1 MSAVEGGPA
10 SGGLPPNKVI
20 AIGVIGGLAGI
31 YLTMLN
37 QTMNT
42 TIFSVMGGIGAI
54 FAVVWG
60 ADAVRR
66 VCSYGLGTGVPS
78 IGMVALGMG
87 IVAAIF
93 GLVIPE
99 YLINSGI
106 VPTSMDWILYLGPVI
121 SFIVA
126 ALIGLVIGVM
136 SNKIL
141 NMNIPIMEK
150 SMIEIAGA
158 GSLVMMGLSAS
169 IAGSFAFNEAILPSV
184 VGTGYIALVF
194 IGGAMTILHPF
205 NANLGP
211 DESQYRTLYV
221 AVEKAAI
228 IMVIAGFASLT
239 AIDTVSAALTML
251 VGLLIFLVYFNKF
264 MKSVHREAYKVVGTG
279 LLPSAEELE

>member
-1 MSAVEGGPA
+1 MSAVEGGPT
-10 SGGLPPNKVI
+10 GGNLPPNTII

-42 TIFSVMGGIGAI
+42 TIFSVMGGIGSI

-93 GLVIPE
+93 GLILPETGLLPIPA
-99 YLINSGI
+99 I
-106 VPTSMDWILYLGPVI
+106 LGPVI

-126 ALIGLVIGVM
+126 ALIGLIIGVI
-136 SNKIL
+136 SNRIL

-158 GSLVMMGLSAS
+158 GCLVMMGLSAS
-169 IAGSFAFNEAILPSV
+169 IAGSFAFNDAILPGV
-184 VGTGYIALVF
+184 VSTGYIAIVF

-211 DESQYRTLYV
+211 DETQFRTLYV
-221 AVEKAAI
+221 AIEKAAL

-239 AIDTVSAALTML
+239 VIDTVSAALTML

>member
-1 MSAVEGGPA
+1 MSVAAGGPA
-10 SGGLPPNKVI
+10 GGGLPANTII
-20 AIGVIGGLAGI
+20 ALGVVGGLAGI

-37 QTMNT
+37 QFMDT
-42 TIFSVMGGIGAI
+42 TIFSVLGGIGSI

-78 IGMVALGMG
+78 IGMLALGMG

-93 GLVIPE
+93 GLILPETGILGIPP
-99 YLINSGI
+99 I
-106 VPTSMDWILYLGPVI
+106 LGPVI

-141 NMNIPIMEK
+141 SMNIPIMEK
-150 SMIEIAGA
+150 SMVEITGA
-158 GSLVMMGLSAS
+158 GSLVMIGLSTT
-169 IAGSFAFNEAILPSV
+169 IAGSFAFNDAILPSV
-184 VGTGYIALVF
+184 VQPGYIAIVF

-211 DESQYRTLYV
+211 DETQYRTLYV
-221 AVEKAAI
+221 AIEKAAL
-228 IMVIAGFASLT
+228 IMVISGLASLT
-239 AIDTVSAALTML
+239 AIGMVSAAITIV
-251 VGLLIFLVYFNKF
+251 VGLIIFVVYFKKF
-264 MKSVHREAYKVVGTG
+264 IQSVHHDAYKVVGTG

>member
-10 SGGLPPNKVI
+10 SGGLPPNTII

-37 QTMNT
+37 QTFNT
-42 TIFSVMGGIGAI
+42 QIFSVMGGIGSI

-87 IVAAIF
+87 VVAAIF
-93 GLVIPE
+93 GLIIPE
-99 YLINSGI
+99 TGI
-106 VPTSMDWILYLGPVI
+106 LPIPTILGPVI

-141 NMNIPIMEK
+141 KMNIPIMEK

-158 GSLVMMGLSAS
+158 GSLVLMGLSAS
-169 IAGSFAFNEAILPSV
+169 IAGSFAFNDAILPGV
-184 VGTGYIALVF
+184 VSTGYIAIVF

-211 DESQYRTLYV
+211 DETQYRTLYV
-221 AVEKAAI
+221 AIEKAAL

-239 AIDTVSAALTML
+239 VIDAVSAAVTML

>member
-10 SGGLPPNKVI
+10 SGGLPPNTII

-37 QTMNT
+37 QTFNT
-42 TIFSVMGGIGAI
+42 TIFSVMGGIGSI

-87 IVAAIF
+87 VVAAIF
-93 GLVIPE
+93 GLIIPE
-99 YLINSGI
+99 TGI
-106 VPTSMDWILYLGPVI
+106 LPIPTILGPVI

-126 ALIGLVIGVM
+126 ALIGLIIGLL
-136 SNKIL
+136 SNKVL

-158 GSLVMMGLSAS
+158 GSLVLMGLSAS
-169 IAGSFAFNEAILPSV
+169 IAGSFAFNDAILPGV
-184 VGTGYIALVF
+184 VSTGYIAIVF

-211 DESQYRTLYV
+211 DETQYRTLYV
-221 AVEKAAI
+221 AIEKAAL

-239 AIDTVSAALTML
+239 VIDAVSAAVTML

>member
-10 SGGLPPNKVI
+10 SGGLPPNTII

-37 QTMNT
+37 QTFDTKM
-42 TIFSVMGGIGAI
+42 FSVMGGIGSI

-87 IVAAIF
+87 VVAAIF
-93 GLVIPE
+93 GLIIPE
-99 YLINSGI
+99 TGI
-106 VPTSMDWILYLGPVI
+106 LPIPTILGPVI

-141 NMNIPIMEK
+141 KMNIPIMEK

-158 GSLVMMGLSAS
+158 GSLVLMGLSAS
-169 IAGSFAFNEAILPSV
+169 IAGSFAFNDAILPGV
-184 VGTGYIALVF
+184 VSTGYIAIVF

-211 DESQYRTLYV
+211 DETQYRTLYV
-221 AVEKAAI
+221 AIEKAAL

-239 AIDTVSAALTML
+239 VIDAVSAAVTML

>member
-37 QTMNT
+37 QTFNT
-42 TIFSVMGGIGAI
+42 TIFSVMGGIGSI

-87 IVAAIF
+87 VVAAIF
-93 GLVIPE
+93 GLILPETGILPIPA
-99 YLINSGI
+99 I
-106 VPTSMDWILYLGPVI
+106 LGPVI

-126 ALIGLVIGVM
+126 ALIGLVIGLL

-158 GSLVMMGLSAS
+158 GCLVMMGLSAS
-169 IAGSFAFNEAILPSV
+169 IAGSFAFNDAILPSV
-184 VGTGYIALVF
+184 VSTGYIAIVF

-221 AVEKAAI
+221 AVEKAAL

-239 AIDTVSAALTML
+239 VIDAVSAAVTML

-264 MKSVHREAYKVVGTG
+264 MKSVHHEAYKVVGTG

>member
-10 SGGLPPNKVI
+10 SGGLPPNTII

-37 QTMNT
+37 QTFNT
-42 TIFSVMGGIGAI
+42 QIFSVMGGIGSI

-87 IVAAIF
+87 VVAAIF
-93 GLVIPE
+93 GLIIPE
-99 YLINSGI
+99 TGI
-106 VPTSMDWILYLGPVI
+106 LPIPAILGPVI

-141 NMNIPIMEK
+141 KMNIPIMEK

-158 GSLVMMGLSAS
+158 GSLVLMGLSAS
-169 IAGSFAFNEAILPSV
+169 IAGSFAFNDAILPGV
-184 VGTGYIALVF
+184 VSTGYIAIVF

-211 DESQYRTLYV
+211 
-221 AVEKAAI
+221 
-228 IMVIAGFASLT
+228 
-239 AIDTVSAALTML
+239 
-251 VGLLIFLVYFNKF
+251 
-264 MKSVHREAYKVVGTG
+264 
-279 LLPSAEELE
+279 

>member
-10 SGGLPPNKVI
+10 SGGLPPNRII
-20 AIGVIGGLAGI
+20 AIGVIGGLGGI

-37 QTMNT
+37 GILDT
-42 TIFSVMGGIGAI
+42 TIFSVMGAIGSI

-87 IVAAIF
+87 VVAAIF
-93 GLVIPE
+93 GLIIPE
-99 YLINSGI
+99 TGI
-106 VPTSMDWILYLGPVI
+106 LPIPAILGPVI

-126 ALIGLVIGVM
+126 ALIGLVIGSM

-141 NMNIPIMEK
+141 KMNIPIMEK

-158 GSLVMMGLSAS
+158 GCLVMMGLSAS
-169 IAGSFAFNEAILPSV
+169 IAGSFAFNDAILPSV
-184 VGTGYIALVF
+184 VSTGYIAIVF

-221 AVEKAAI
+221 AVEKAAL

-239 AIDTVSAALTML
+239 VIDTVSAAVTML
-251 VGLLIFLVYFNKF
+251 VGLLIFLVYFKKF

-279 LLPSAEELE
+279 LLPTAEELG

>member
-10 SGGLPPNKVI
+10 GGNLPPNTVI
-20 AIGVIGGLAGI
+20 ALGVIGGLAGI

-37 QTMNT
+37 QTFNT

-93 GLVIPE
+93 GLILPETGLLPIPP
-99 YLINSGI
+99 I
-106 VPTSMDWILYLGPVI
+106 LGPVI

-126 ALIGLVIGVM
+126 ALIGLVIGSM

-141 NMNIPIMEK
+141 NMNIPIMER

-158 GSLVMMGLSAS
+158 GCLVMMGFSAC
-169 IAGSFAFNEAILPSV
+169 IAGSFAFNDAILPSV
-184 VGTGYIALVF
+184 VGPGYIAIVF

-211 DESQYRTLYV
+211 DESQFRTLYV
-221 AVEKAAI
+221 GVEKAAL
-228 IMVIAGFASLT
+228 IMVIAGLASLT
-239 AIDTVSAALTML
+239 AIDAVSAALTIL

-264 MKSVHREAYKVVGTG
+264 IKSVHHDAYKVVGTG
-279 LLPSAEELE
+279 LLPSAEELG

>member
-10 SGGLPPNKVI
+10 SGGLPPNTII

-37 QTMNT
+37 QIFDVK
-42 TIFSVMGGIGAI
+42 IFSVMGAIGSI

-87 IVAAIF
+87 VVAAIF
-93 GLVIPE
+93 GLIIPE
-99 YLINSGI
+99 TGI
-106 VPTSMDWILYLGPVI
+106 LPIPAILGPVI

-126 ALIGLVIGVM
+126 ALIGLVIGSM

-141 NMNIPIMEK
+141 KMNIPIMEK

-158 GSLVMMGLSAS
+158 GCLVMMGLSAS
-169 IAGSFAFNEAILPSV
+169 IAGSFAFNDAILPGV
-184 VGTGYIALVF
+184 VSTGYIAIVF

-221 AVEKAAI
+221 AVEKAALT
-228 IMVIAGFASLT
+228 MVIAGFASLT
-239 AIDTVSAALTML
+239 VIDTVSAAVTML

-264 MKSVHREAYKVVGTG
+264 MKSIHNEAYKVVGTG
-279 LLPSAEELE
+279 LLPTAEELG

>member
-10 SGGLPPNKVI
+10 SGGLPPNTII

-37 QTMNT
+37 QTFNT
-42 TIFSVMGGIGAI
+42 QIFSVMGGIGSI

-87 IVAAIF
+87 VVAAIF
-93 GLVIPE
+93 GLIIPE
-99 YLINSGI
+99 TGI
-106 VPTSMDWILYLGPVI
+106 LPIPTILGPVI

-141 NMNIPIMEK
+141 KMNIPIMEK

-158 GSLVMMGLSAS
+158 GSLVLMGLSAS
-169 IAGSFAFNEAILPSV
+169 IAGSFAFNDAILPGV
-184 VGTGYIALVF
+184 VSTGYIAIVF

-221 AVEKAAI
+221 AVEKAAL

-239 AIDTVSAALTML
+239 VIDAVSAALTML

>member
-10 SGGLPPNKVI
+10 SGGLPPNTII

-37 QTMNT
+37 QTFNT
-42 TIFSVMGGIGAI
+42 TIFSVMGGIGSI
-54 FAVVWG
+54 FAVIWG

-87 IVAAIF
+87 VVAAIF
-93 GLVIPE
+93 GLIIPE
-99 YLINSGI
+99 TGI
-106 VPTSMDWILYLGPVI
+106 LPIPTILGPVI

-126 ALIGLVIGVM
+126 ALIGLIIGLL
-136 SNKIL
+136 SNKVL

-158 GSLVMMGLSAS
+158 GSLVLMGLSAS
-169 IAGSFAFNEAILPSV
+169 IAGSFAFNDAILPGV
-184 VGTGYIALVF
+184 VSTGYIAIVF

-211 DESQYRTLYV
+211 DETQYRTLYV
-221 AVEKAAI
+221 AIEKAAL

-239 AIDTVSAALTML
+239 VIDAVSAAVTML

>member
-10 SGGLPPNKVI
+10 TGGLPPNTII

-42 TIFSVMGGIGAI
+42 TIFSVMGGIGSI

-87 IVAAIF
+87 VVAAIF
-93 GLVIPE
+93 GLILPETGILPIPA
-99 YLINSGI
+99 I
-106 VPTSMDWILYLGPVI
+106 LGPVI

-126 ALIGLVIGVM
+126 ALIGLVIGVI
-136 SNKIL
+136 SNRIL

-158 GSLVMMGLSAS
+158 GCLVMMGLSAS
-169 IAGSFAFNEAILPSV
+169 IAGSFAFNGAILPGV
-184 VGTGYIALVF
+184 VSTGYIAIVF

-211 DESQYRTLYV
+211 DETQFRTLYV
-221 AVEKAAI
+221 AIEKAAL

-239 AIDTVSAALTML
+239 VIDTVSAALTML

>member
-10 SGGLPPNKVI
+10 GGGLPPNKVI

-42 TIFSVMGGIGAI
+42 TIFSVMGGIGSI
-54 FAVVWG
+54 LAVVWG

-78 IGMVALGMG
+78 IGMLALGMG

-99 YLINSGI
+99 TGLLPIPAI
-106 VPTSMDWILYLGPVI
+106 LGPLI

-150 SMIEIAGA
+150 SMVEIAGA
-158 GSLVMMGLSAS
+158 GSLVMIGLSTS
-169 IAGSFAFNEAILPSV
+169 IAGSFAFKEAILPGV
-184 VGTGYIALVF
+184 VEPGYIAIVF

-211 DESQYRTLYV
+211 DESQPRTLYV
-221 AVEKAAI
+221 AVEKSAL
-228 IMVIAGFASLT
+228 IMVIAGLASIT
-239 AIDTVSAALTML
+239 VIDAVSAALTI
-251 VGLLIFLVYFNKF
+251 VIGLLIFVVYFNKF
-264 MKSVHREAYKVVGTG
+264 IKSVHHDAFKVVGTG

>member
-10 SGGLPPNKVI
+10 SGGLPPNTII

-37 QTMNT
+37 QTFNT
-42 TIFSVMGGIGAI
+42 QIFSVMGGIGSI

-87 IVAAIF
+87 VVAAIF
-93 GLVIPE
+93 GLIIPE
-99 YLINSGI
+99 TGI
-106 VPTSMDWILYLGPVI
+106 LPIPTILGPVI

-141 NMNIPIMEK
+141 KMNIPIMEK

-158 GSLVMMGLSAS
+158 GSLVLMGLSAC
-169 IAGSFAFNEAILPSV
+169 IAGSFAFNDAILPGV
-184 VGTGYIALVF
+184 VSTGYIAIVF

-211 DESQYRTLYV
+211 DETQYRTLYV
-221 AVEKAAI
+221 AIEKAAL

-239 AIDTVSAALTML
+239 VIDAVSAAVTML

>member
-10 SGGLPPNKVI
+10 SGGLPPNTII

-37 QTMNT
+37 QTFDT
-42 TIFSVMGGIGAI
+42 KIFSVMGGIGSI

-87 IVAAIF
+87 VVAAIF
-93 GLVIPE
+93 GLIIPE
-99 YLINSGI
+99 TGI
-106 VPTSMDWILYLGPVI
+106 LPIPTILGPVI

-141 NMNIPIMEK
+141 KMNIPIMEK

-158 GSLVMMGLSAS
+158 GSLVLMGLSAS
-169 IAGSFAFNEAILPSV
+169 IAGSFAFNDAILPGV
-184 VGTGYIALVF
+184 VSTGYIAIVF

-221 AVEKAAI
+221 AVEKAAL

-239 AIDTVSAALTML
+239 VIDAVSAAVTML

>member
-10 SGGLPPNKVI
+10 SGGLPPNKII

-37 QTMNT
+37 QTLNT
-42 TIFSVMGGIGAI
+42 TIFSVMGGIGSI

-87 IVAAIF
+87 VVAAIF

-99 YLINSGI
+99 YLYNSGI
-106 VPTSMDWILYLGPVI
+106 VRGDWILYLGPVI

-158 GSLVMMGLSAS
+158 GSLVLMGLSAS
-169 IAGSFAFNEAILPSV
+169 IAGSFAFNDAILPGV
-184 VGTGYIALVF
+184 VSTGYIAIVF

-221 AVEKAAI
+221 AVEKAAL

-239 AIDTVSAALTML
+239 VIDAVSAAVTML

-264 MKSVHREAYKVVGTG
+264 MKSVHNEAYKVVGTG
-279 LLPSAEELE
+279 LLPTAEELG

>member
-1 MSAVEGGPA
+1 MSDVEGGN
-10 SGGLPPNKVI
+10 LPPNTII

-37 QTMNT
+37 QTFNT
-42 TIFSVMGGIGAI
+42 TIFSVMGGIGSI

-99 YLINSGI
+99 TDLLPIPAI
-106 VPTSMDWILYLGPVI
+106 LGPVI

-126 ALIGLVIGVM
+126 ALIGLVIGSM

-141 NMNIPIMEK
+141 KMNIPIMEK

-158 GSLVMMGLSAS
+158 GCLVMMGLSAS
-169 IAGSFAFNEAILPSV
+169 IAGSFAFNDAILPSV
-184 VGTGYIALVF
+184 VSTGYIAIVF

-211 DESQYRTLYV
+211 DETQFRTLYV
-221 AVEKAAI
+221 AIEKAAL

-239 AIDTVSAALTML
+239 VIDTVSAALTIL

-279 LLPSAEELE
+279 LLPSAEELG

>member
-10 SGGLPPNKVI
+10 TGGLSPNTII

-42 TIFSVMGGIGAI
+42 TIFSVMGGIGSI

-87 IVAAIF
+87 VVAAIF
-93 GLVIPE
+93 GLILPETGILPIPA
-99 YLINSGI
+99 I
-106 VPTSMDWILYLGPVI
+106 LGPVI

-126 ALIGLVIGVM
+126 ALIGLVIGVI
-136 SNKIL
+136 SNRIL

-158 GSLVMMGLSAS
+158 GCLVMMGLSAS
-169 IAGSFAFNEAILPSV
+169 IAGSFAFNDAILPGV
-184 VGTGYIALVF
+184 VSTGYIAIVF

-211 DESQYRTLYV
+211 DETQFRTLYV
-221 AVEKAAI
+221 AIEKAAL

-239 AIDTVSAALTML
+239 VIDTVSAALTML

>member
-10 SGGLPPNKVI
+10 SGGLPPNTII

-37 QTMNT
+37 QTFDT
-42 TIFSVMGGIGAI
+42 KIFSVMGGIGSI

-87 IVAAIF
+87 VVAAIF
-93 GLVIPE
+93 GLIIPE
-99 YLINSGI
+99 TGI
-106 VPTSMDWILYLGPVI
+106 LPIPTILGPVI

-141 NMNIPIMEK
+141 KMNIPIMEK

-158 GSLVMMGLSAS
+158 GSLVLMGLSAS
-169 IAGSFAFNEAILPSV
+169 IAGSFAFNDAILPGV
-184 VGTGYIALVF
+184 VSTGYIAIVF

-211 DESQYRTLYV
+211 DETQYRTLYV
-221 AVEKAAI
+221 AIEKAAL

-239 AIDTVSAALTML
+239 VIDAVSAAVTML

>member
-10 SGGLPPNKVI
+10 SGGLPPNTII

-37 QTMNT
+37 QTFDT
-42 TIFSVMGGIGAI
+42 KIFSVMGGIGSI

-87 IVAAIF
+87 VVAAIF
-93 GLVIPE
+93 GLIIPE
-99 YLINSGI
+99 TGI
-106 VPTSMDWILYLGPVI
+106 LPIPAILKPVIGPVI

-141 NMNIPIMEK
+141 KMNIPIMEK

-158 GSLVMMGLSAS
+158 GSLVLMGLSAS
-169 IAGSFAFNEAILPSV
+169 IAGSFAFNDAILPGV
-184 VGTGYIALVF
+184 VSTGYIAIVF

-211 DESQYRTLYV
+211 DETQYRTLYV
-221 AVEKAAI
+221 AIEKAAL

-239 AIDTVSAALTML
+239 VIDAVSAAVTML

>member
-1 MSAVEGGPA
+1 MSDVEGGN
-10 SGGLPPNKVI
+10 LPPNTII

-37 QTMNT
+37 QTFNT
-42 TIFSVMGGIGAI
+42 TIFSVMGGIGSI

-99 YLINSGI
+99 TGLLPIPAI
-106 VPTSMDWILYLGPVI
+106 LGPVI

-126 ALIGLVIGVM
+126 ALIGLVIGSM

-141 NMNIPIMEK
+141 KMNIPIMEK

-158 GSLVMMGLSAS
+158 GCLVMMGLSAS
-169 IAGSFAFNEAILPSV
+169 IAGSFAFNDAILPSV
-184 VGTGYIALVF
+184 VSTGYIAIVF

-211 DESQYRTLYV
+211 DETQFRTLYV
-221 AVEKAAI
+221 AIEKAAL
-228 IMVIAGFASLT
+228 IMVISGFASLT
-239 AIDTVSAALTML
+239 VIDTVSAALTML

-279 LLPSAEELE
+279 LLPSAEELG

>member
-10 SGGLPPNKVI
+10 SGGLPPNTII

-37 QTMNT
+37 QTFDT
-42 TIFSVMGGIGAI
+42 KIFSVMGGIGSI

-87 IVAAIF
+87 VVAAIF
-93 GLVIPE
+93 GLIIPD
-99 YLINSGI
+99 IMAI
-106 VPTSMDWILYLGPVI
+106 PAILGPVI

-126 ALIGLVIGVM
+126 AIIGLVIGVM

-141 NMNIPIMEK
+141 KMNIPIMEK

-158 GSLVMMGLSAS
+158 GSLVLMGLSAS
-169 IAGSFAFNEAILPSV
+169 IAGSFAFNDAILPGV
-184 VGTGYIALVF
+184 VSTGYIAIVF

-211 DESQYRTLYV
+211 DETQYRTLYV
-221 AVEKAAI
+221 AIEKAAL

-239 AIDTVSAALTML
+239 VIDAVSAAVTML

>member
-10 SGGLPPNKVI
+10 SGGLPPNTII

-37 QTMNT
+37 QTFNT
-42 TIFSVMGGIGAI
+42 TIFSVMGGIGSI
-54 FAVVWG
+54 FAVIWG

-87 IVAAIF
+87 VVAAIF
-93 GLVIPE
+93 GLIIPE
-99 YLINSGI
+99 TGI
-106 VPTSMDWILYLGPVI
+106 LPIPTILGPVI

-126 ALIGLVIGVM
+126 ALIGLIIGLL
-136 SNKIL
+136 SNKVL

-169 IAGSFAFNEAILPSV
+169 IAGSFAFNDAILPGV
-184 VGTGYIALVF
+184 VSTGYIAIVF

-211 DESQYRTLYV
+211 DETQYRTLYV
-221 AVEKAAI
+221 AIEKAAL

-239 AIDTVSAALTML
+239 VIDAVSAAVTML

>member
-1 MSAVEGGPA
+1 MSAVEGGN
-10 SGGLPPNKVI
+10 LPPNTII

-42 TIFSVMGGIGAI
+42 TIFSVMGGIGSI

-78 IGMVALGMG
+78 IGMLALGMG

-93 GLVIPE
+93 GLILPETGLLPIPT
-99 YLINSGI
+99 I
-106 VPTSMDWILYLGPVI
+106 LGPVI

-126 ALIGLVIGVM
+126 AFIGLVIGLM

-158 GSLVMMGLSAS
+158 GCLVMMGLSAS
-169 IAGSFAFNEAILPSV
+169 IAGSFAFNDAILPSV
-184 VGTGYIALVF
+184 VSTGYIAIVF

-211 DESQYRTLYV
+211 DETQFRTLYV
-221 AVEKAAI
+221 AIEKAAL

-239 AIDTVSAALTML
+239 VIGAVSAALTIL

-279 LLPSAEELE
+279 LLPSAEELG

>member
-37 QTMNT
+37 QTFNT
-42 TIFSVMGGIGAI
+42 TIFSVMGGIGSI

-87 IVAAIF
+87 VVAAIF
-93 GLVIPE
+93 GLIIPE
-99 YLINSGI
+99 TGI
-106 VPTSMDWILYLGPVI
+106 LPIPAILGPVI

-126 ALIGLVIGVM
+126 ALIGLIIGLL
-136 SNKIL
+136 SNKVL

-169 IAGSFAFNEAILPSV
+169 IAGSFAFNDAILPGV
-184 VGTGYIALVF
+184 VSTGYIAIVF

-221 AVEKAAI
+221 AIEKAAL

-239 AIDTVSAALTML
+239 VIDAVSAAVTML

>member
-10 SGGLPPNKVI
+10 SGGLPPNKII

-37 QTMNT
+37 QTFNT
-42 TIFSVMGGIGAI
+42 TIFSVMGGIGSI

-93 GLVIPE
+93 GLILPETGILPIPA
-99 YLINSGI
+99 I
-106 VPTSMDWILYLGPVI
+106 LGPVI

-126 ALIGLVIGVM
+126 ALIGLVIGLL

-158 GSLVMMGLSAS
+158 GCLVMMGLSAS
-169 IAGSFAFNEAILPSV
+169 IAGSFAFNDAILPSV
-184 VGTGYIALVF
+184 VSTGYIALVF

-239 AIDTVSAALTML
+239 AIDAVSAALTML

>member
-10 SGGLPPNKVI
+10 SGGLPPNTII

-37 QTMNT
+37 QTFNT
-42 TIFSVMGGIGAI
+42 TIFSVMGAIGSI

-87 IVAAIF
+87 VVAAIF
-93 GLVIPE
+93 GLILPETGILPIPA
-99 YLINSGI
+99 I
-106 VPTSMDWILYLGPVI
+106 LGPVI

-126 ALIGLVIGVM
+126 ALIGLVIGSM

-141 NMNIPIMEK
+141 KMNIPIMEK

-158 GSLVMMGLSAS
+158 GCLVMMGLSAS
-169 IAGSFAFNEAILPSV
+169 IAGSFAFNDAILPGV
-184 VGTGYIALVF
+184 VSTGYIAIVF

-221 AVEKAAI
+221 AVEKAALT
-228 IMVIAGFASLT
+228 MVIAGFASLT
-239 AIDTVSAALTML
+239 VIDTVSAAVTML

-279 LLPSAEELE
+279 LLPTAEELG

>member
-10 SGGLPPNKVI
+10 SGGLPPNTII

-37 QTMNT
+37 QTFNT
-42 TIFSVMGGIGAI
+42 TIFSVMGGIGSI

-93 GLVIPE
+93 GLILPETGILSIPP
-99 YLINSGI
+99 I
-106 VPTSMDWILYLGPVI
+106 LGPVI

-126 ALIGLVIGVM
+126 ALIGLVIGLL

-158 GSLVMMGLSAS
+158 GCLVMMGLSAS
-169 IAGSFAFNEAILPSV
+169 IAGSFAFNDAILPSV
-184 VGTGYIALVF
+184 VSTGYIALVF

-239 AIDTVSAALTML
+239 AIDAVSAALTML

>member
-10 SGGLPPNKVI
+10 SGGLPPNTII

-37 QTMNT
+37 QRLDT
-42 TIFSVMGGIGAI
+42 TIFSVMGGIGSI

-87 IVAAIF
+87 VVAAIF
-93 GLVIPE
+93 GLIIPD
-99 YLINSGI
+99 IMSI
-106 VPTSMDWILYLGPVI
+106 PAILGPVI

-126 ALIGLVIGVM
+126 ALIGLVIGLL

-141 NMNIPIMEK
+141 KMNIPIMEK

-158 GSLVMMGLSAS
+158 GCLVMMGLSTS
-169 IAGSFAFNEAILPSV
+169 IAGSFAFNDAILPGV
-184 VGTGYIALVF
+184 VSTGYIAIVF

-221 AVEKAAI
+221 AVEKAAL
-228 IMVIAGFASLT
+228 IMVIAGLASLT
-239 AIDTVSAALTML
+239 VIGAVSAAVTML

>member
-10 SGGLPPNKVI
+10 SGGLPPNTII

-37 QTMNT
+37 QTFNT
-42 TIFSVMGGIGAI
+42 TIFSVMGGIGSI

-87 IVAAIF
+87 VVAAIF
-93 GLVIPE
+93 GLIIPE
-99 YLINSGI
+99 TGI
-106 VPTSMDWILYLGPVI
+106 LPIPTILGPVI

-141 NMNIPIMEK
+141 KMNIPIMEK

-158 GSLVMMGLSAS
+158 GSLVLMGLSAS
-169 IAGSFAFNEAILPSV
+169 IAGSFAFNDAILPGV
-184 VGTGYIALVF
+184 VSTGYIAIVF

-221 AVEKAAI
+221 AVEKAAL

-239 AIDTVSAALTML
+239 VIDAVSAAVTML

>member
-10 SGGLPPNKVI
+10 SGGLPPNTII

-37 QTMNT
+37 QTFDT
-42 TIFSVMGGIGAI
+42 KIFSVMGGIGSI
-54 FAVVWG
+54 FAVIWG

-87 IVAAIF
+87 VVAAIF
-93 GLVIPE
+93 GLIIPE
-99 YLINSGI
+99 TGI
-106 VPTSMDWILYLGPVI
+106 LPIPAILGPVI

-126 ALIGLVIGVM
+126 ALIGLIIGLL
-136 SNKIL
+136 SNKVL

-169 IAGSFAFNEAILPSV
+169 IAGSFAFNDAILPGV
-184 VGTGYIALVF
+184 VSTGYIAIVF

-211 DESQYRTLYV
+211 DETQYRTLYV
-221 AVEKAAI
+221 AIEKAAL

-239 AIDTVSAALTML
+239 VIDAVSAAVTML

>member
-10 SGGLPPNKVI
+10 TGGLAPNTII

-37 QTMNT
+37 KTFDT
-42 TIFSVMGGIGAI
+42 TIFSVMGGIGSI

-93 GLVIPE
+93 GLILPETGILPIPA
-99 YLINSGI
+99 I
-106 VPTSMDWILYLGPVI
+106 LGPVI

-141 NMNIPIMEK
+141 KMNIPIMEQ
-150 SMIEIAGA
+150 SMVEIAGA
-158 GSLVMMGLSAS
+158 GCLVMMGLSAC
-169 IAGSFAFNEAILPSV
+169 IAGSFAFNDAILPSV
-184 VGTGYIALVF
+184 VKDGYIALVF

-211 DESQYRTLYV
+211 DETQFRTLYV
-221 AVEKAAI
+221 AIEKAAL

-239 AIDTVSAALTML
+239 VIDAVSASLTML

-264 MKSVHREAYKVVGTG
+264 IKSVYREAYKVVGTG

>member
-10 SGGLPPNKVI
+10 SGGLPPNTII

-37 QTMNT
+37 QTFNT
-42 TIFSVMGGIGAI
+42 TIFSVMGGIGSI

-87 IVAAIF
+87 VVAAIF
-93 GLVIPE
+93 GLIIPE
-99 YLINSGI
+99 TGI
-106 VPTSMDWILYLGPVI
+106 LPIPTILGPVI

-126 ALIGLVIGVM
+126 ALIGLIIGLL

-158 GSLVMMGLSAS
+158 GSLVLMGLSAS
-169 IAGSFAFNEAILPSV
+169 IAGSFAFNDAILPGV
-184 VGTGYIALVF
+184 VSTGYIAIVF

-221 AVEKAAI
+221 AIEKAAL

-239 AIDTVSAALTML
+239 VIDAVSAAVTML